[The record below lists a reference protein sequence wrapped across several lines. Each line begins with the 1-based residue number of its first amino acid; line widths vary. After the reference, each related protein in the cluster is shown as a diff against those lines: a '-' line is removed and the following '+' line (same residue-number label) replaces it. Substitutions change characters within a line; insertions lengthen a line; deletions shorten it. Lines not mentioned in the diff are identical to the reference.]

1 MSVVVGANGR
11 HEHEW
16 KVWREV
22 KLLDGKELIPGVI
35 DSTTNIVKHLEAVA
49 DRIVR
54 YANLLGRENL
64 IADVDCGLGSD
75 EVVA

>member
-1 MSVVVGANGR
+1 M
-11 HEHEW
+11 
-16 KVWREV
+16 WREV
-22 KLLDGKELIPGVI
+22 KLPDGKELIPGVI

-49 DRIVR
+49 DRTVR

-64 IADVDCGLGSD
+64 IADVDCNLGSD

>member
-1 MSVVVGANGR
+1 MSVVVGANSR

-16 KVWREV
+16 KVWWEV

-35 DSTTNIVKHLEAVA
+35 DSTTNIVKHLETVT